1 MTREIISSI
10 PVTLRPG
17 MSDDEKLLAAWE
29 GVSTDQIL
37 WQLIVKRGRPN
48 EKRDVVFAARRRVI
62 ALREAGQ

>member
-1 MTREIISSI
+1 MTREFFSPI

-29 GVSTDQIL
+29 GVPTDQIL
-37 WQLIVKRGRPN
+37 WQPIVKRGRPN